1 MLKLIMEEAQLLKQD
16 RYVDNA
22 MVSKKDISSNCG
34 INIMSYRMK
43 YSLKVTEYRQPI
55 VLIG

>member
-1 MLKLIMEEAQLLKQD
+1 MLKLIMEKAQLLKQE

-22 MVSKKDISSNCG
+22 MVGKKDISYSCG

-43 YSLKVTEYRQPI
+43 WSLKVTEYRQPI